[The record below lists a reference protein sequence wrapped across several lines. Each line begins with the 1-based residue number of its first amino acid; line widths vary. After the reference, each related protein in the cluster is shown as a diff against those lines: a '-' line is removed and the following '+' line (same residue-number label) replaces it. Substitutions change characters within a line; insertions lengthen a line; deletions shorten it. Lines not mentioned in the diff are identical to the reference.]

1 MILRPTM
8 KRGKIYYF
16 SILAFIISM
25 LATSPGLRAADVVI
39 YDFVKKA
46 PEAKW
51 YRAISSAGQLPW
63 NGADNDSRGFAR
75 HLANAVLED
84 GKTYPLV
91 LQTHPEW
98 KNNGNIIGV
107 FPGVKVPPGAT
118 FKASVGFI
126 KGATQTDG
134 VKFYVSVVNPSGGG
148 AVLLSEQAAL
158 SDGHLDQISADLSPY
173 AGQTLDFRLSV
184 SAAGRAAQDWAVW
197 AAAAIYAP
205 LSVDKVSP
213 VADKSKTR
221 VPATTAT
228 QPKPSGGI
236 DMQLVMPSVIKTI
249 PVIPARAT
257 PTSHEIEDIGPLSIE
272 EPLTL
277 LNRVFKDN
285 EKPNTY
291 YYLPREINLIRD
303 KATGGYRI
311 SAVWTNDQRVKTTM
325 TLKANIDPAD
335 VKLMEEALK
344 AAKGSQSALKSLP
357 YDEAT
362 IIDMQGW
369 EDWEIEN
376 IRIPSFGSLE
386 TELPINIAMTPDT
399 LAELKPLLEKEGLTA
414 GMKIKSGTVERE
426 IPIRI
431 GLKYFT
437 GRWYSGVEELGFS
450 IDERTSVLYLH
461 GLRNLSDFP
470 IRVSSV
476 NLRFRLP
483 AGEDVY
489 KNLKCLKE
497 TVIEPGEALDLEV
510 QFAPKG
516 LLLAEYR
523 KAFPTAPPAPRKKSP
538 LLDKGLGA
546 LKGELEKKLD
556 KDKLAEAQE
565 LLAKDEAGKPASP
578 KVDAFFR
585 QYARSFWM
593 EIEPD
598 FSCQPCL
605 DRIWSNIEVV
615 SYIERMRKLQ
625 VEALSSVFNPADY
638 DSPLEV
644 EKVRVEIR
652 SPYLSAQSRSG
663 LVTGIDF
670 SKNKL
675 KEQVTVYLPM
685 ASGEQFQFE
694 YKIKAVLKT
703 GQIAESPGWQTV
715 TDSLDLT
722 IGPYQIKNLFT
733 N

>member
-8 KRGKIYYF
+8 KRGMIYFF

-25 LATSPGLRAADVVI
+25 LATSAGLRAADVVN

-51 YRAISSAGQLPW
+51 YRVISSAGELPW

-75 HLANAVLED
+75 HLTNAVLED

-107 FPGVKVPPGAT
+107 FSGIKVPAGAT

-148 AVLLSEQAAL
+148 TILLSEQAAL
-158 SDGHLDQISADLSPY
+158 SDGHLDQISVDLSPY

-197 AAAAIYAP
+197 AAAAIYTQ
-205 LSVDKVSP
+205 LSPEMVSQVGNIAKAKV
-213 VADKSKTR
+213 A
-221 VPATTAT
+221 ATTAT
-228 QPKPSGGI
+228 QSKSSSGI
-236 DMQLVMPSVIKTI
+236 DMQLV
-249 PVIPARAT
+249 IPAVTKNIPLIPAGIA
-257 PTSHEIEDIGPLSIE
+257 PTSHKIEDIGPLSIE

>member
-1 MILRPTM
+1 MNFWSTRRGGMVSYFPIFILLVSALVVTC
-8 KRGKIYYF
+8 
-16 SILAFIISM
+16 
-25 LATSPGLRAADVVI
+25 GLKAADVVV

-51 YRAISSAGQLPW
+51 YRSISAAGELPW

-75 HLANAVLED
+75 HVTNAVLED
-84 GKTYPLV
+84 GQTIPQV

-98 KNNGNIIGV
+98 KNDGNIIGV
-107 FPGVKVPPGAT
+107 FPGVKIPAGAT
-118 FKASVGFI
+118 FKATVGFL
-126 KGATQTDG
+126 KGATQSDG
-134 VKFYVSVVNPSGGG
+134 VKFYVSIVSAGGG
-148 AVLLSEQAAL
+148 AVMLAEVPARY
-158 SDGHLDQISADLSPY
+158 DGKLDQISVDLSPY
-173 AGQTLDFRLSV
+173 AGSTVDFRLSV
-184 SAAGRAAQDWAVW
+184 SAAGRSVQDWAVW
-197 AAAAIYAP
+197 GSASIYAP
-205 LSVDKVSP
+205 LAVQKVGQ
-213 VADKSKTR
+213 VADLSKTK
-221 VPATTAT
+221 VQATTPQKPAGGVDL
-228 QPKPSGGI
+228 QLVKPSI
-236 DMQLVMPSVIKTI
+236 IKTI
-249 PVIPARAT
+249 PLNPAGVAPSR
-257 PTSHEIEDIGPLSIE
+257 HKVEDIGPLNIE
-272 EPLTL
+272 EPMTL

-291 YYLPREINLIRD
+291 YYLPREINLVRD
-303 KATGGYRI
+303 RAAGGYRI

-325 TLKANIDPAD
+325 TLKANVDPAD

-344 AAKGSQSALKSLP
+344 AARGQQAVLRSLP
-357 YDEAT
+357 YDEAA

-386 TELPINIAMTPDT
+386 TELPINIAMAPDT

-426 IPIRI
+426 IPIRV

-450 IDERTSVLYLH
+450 IDEKNSVLYLH
-461 GLRNLSDFP
+461 GVRNLSDFP
-470 IRVSSV
+470 IKVNSVS
-476 NLRFRLP
+476 LRFRLP
-483 AGEDVY
+483 NGEDVY

-497 TVIEPGEALDLEV
+497 TVIQPGQALDLEV
-510 QFAPKG
+510 QFVPRG

-523 KAFPTAPPAPRKKSP
+523 KAFPTAPPAPKKKSS
-538 LLDKGLGA
+538 LLEKSLGA
-546 LKGELEKKLD
+546 LKSELEKKLD
-556 KDKLAEAQE
+556 KDKVQEAEG
-565 LLAKDEAGKPASP
+565 LLVKDEVGQPASP
-578 KVDAFFR
+578 KVDAFFK

-598 FSCQPCL
+598 FNCQPCL
-605 DRIWSNIEVV
+605 DKIWSNIEVV

-625 VEALSSVFNPADY
+625 VEVLASVFDPAAY

-652 SPYLSAQSRSG
+652 SPYLSAQGRSG

-670 SKNKL
+670 NKNKL
-675 KEQVTVYLPM
+675 KELVTVYMPM
-685 ASGEQFQFE
+685 ASGEQFNFE
-694 YKIKAVLKT
+694 YKIKAVLKD
-703 GQIAESPGWQTV
+703 GQIAESASWETV

-722 IGPYQIKNLFT
+722 IGPYHIKNLFGR
-733 N
+733 

>member
-1 MILRPTM
+1 MRLRST
-8 KRGKIYYF
+8 KRERIFSCF
-16 SILAFIISM
+16 SILSLMVMM
-25 LATSPGLRAADVVI
+25 LAVISGLRATDVVN

-46 PEAKW
+46 PEASW

-75 HLANAVLED
+75 HLNNAILED
-84 GKTYPLV
+84 GQTYALV

-98 KNNGNIIGV
+98 KNNGTIIGV
-107 FPGVKVPPGAT
+107 FPGVKIPAGAT
-118 FKASVGFI
+118 FNATVGFL

-134 VKFYVSVVNPSGGG
+134 VKFIVSLVNSSGGG
-148 AVLLSEQAAL
+148 AVLLKEIAAAN
-158 SDGHLDQISADLSPY
+158 DGKLDQISVDLSPY
-173 AGQTLDFRLSV
+173 AGSTVDFRLAV
-184 SAAGRAAQDWAVW
+184 SAAGRSVQDWAVW
-197 AAAAIYAP
+197 ASAAIYAP
-205 LSVDKVSP
+205 LTVQKVTPSVE
-213 VADKSKTR
+213 ASKTR
-221 VPATTAT
+221 VPVTP
-228 QPKPSGGI
+228 QQKPAGGI
-236 DMQLVMPSVIKTI
+236 DLQLAKPAIIKTI
-249 PVIPARAT
+249 PLNPAGIAPAR
-257 PTSHEIEDIGPLSIE
+257 HKIEDIGPLNIE

-303 KATGGYRI
+303 KAAGGYRI
-311 SAVWTNDQRVKTTM
+311 SAVWTNDQKVKTTM
-325 TLKANIDPAD
+325 TLRANVDPAD

-344 AAKGSQSALKSLP
+344 TARGQQAVLKSLP
-357 YDEAT
+357 YDEAS

-426 IPIRI
+426 IPIRV

-437 GRWYSGVEELGFS
+437 GHWYSGVDELGYS
-450 IDERTSVLYLH
+450 IDEKNSVLYLH
-461 GLRNLSDFP
+461 GVRNLSDFP
-470 IRVSSV
+470 IKVSSV
-476 NLRFRLP
+476 SLRFRLP
-483 AGEDVY
+483 NGEDVY

-497 TVIEPGEALDLEV
+497 TIIQPGQALDLEV

-523 KAFPTAPPAPRKKSP
+523 QTFPTAPPAPKKKSS

-556 KDKLAEAQE
+556 KDKVKEAED
-565 LLAKDEAGKPASP
+565 LLAKDEVAKPASP
-578 KVDAFFR
+578 KVDAFFK

-605 DRIWSNIEVV
+605 DKIWSNIEVV

-625 VEALSSVFNPADY
+625 VEVLAGVFDPAAY

-652 SPYLSAQSRSG
+652 SPYLSAQGRSG

-670 SKNKL
+670 NKNKL
-675 KEQVTVYLPM
+675 KELVTVYLPM
-685 ASGEQFQFE
+685 SSGEPFNFE
-694 YKIKAVLKT
+694 YKIKVILKS
-703 GQIAESPGWQTV
+703 GQVAESASWETV

-722 IGPYQIKNLFT
+722 IGPYQVKNLF
-733 N
+733 NK

>member
-1 MILRPTM
+1 MQSGFNGKRILVLLWF
-8 KRGKIYYF
+8 G
-16 SILAFIISM
+16 ILTVM
-25 LATSPGLRAADVVI
+25 LMFLFVSPVSADVI
-39 YDFVKKA
+39 YYDFVKKA

-51 YRAISSAGQLPW
+51 YRAIAPGGELTW

-75 HLANAVLED
+75 HLTDAVLED
-84 GKTYPLV
+84 GNRYALV

-107 FPGVKVPPGAT
+107 FPGIKIPANAS
-118 FKASVGFI
+118 FRASVGFI

-134 VKFYVSVVNPSGGG
+134 VKYYVSIVNPGGG
-148 AVLLSEQAAL
+148 AVLLKELAAAY
-158 SDGHLDQISADLSPY
+158 DGKFDQISVDLSPY
-173 AGQTLDFRLSV
+173 AGSTVDFRLSV
-184 SAAGRAAQDWAVW
+184 SAAGRANQDWAVW
-197 AAAAIYAP
+197 VSAAIYVP
-205 LSVDKVSP
+205 VSIQKVTSSTD
-213 VADKSKTR
+213 VSK
-221 VPATTAT
+221 AKIGTTAAE
-228 QPKPSGGI
+228 QPAGGLNL
-236 DMQLVMPSVIKTI
+236 QLVKPAVIKTI
-249 PVIPARAT
+249 PLNPAGSLPPR
-257 PTSHEIEDIGPLSIE
+257 HKIEDIGPLSIE

-291 YYLPREINLIRD
+291 YYLPKEINLIRD
-303 KATGGYRI
+303 KAAGGYRI

-325 TLKANIDPAD
+325 TLRANVDPAD

-344 AAKGSQSALKSLP
+344 AARGTQAVLRSLP
-357 YDEAT
+357 YDEAA

-376 IRIPSFGSLE
+376 IRIPTFGSLE

-426 IPIRI
+426 IPIRV

-450 IDERTSVLYLH
+450 IDEKNSVLYLH
-461 GLRNLSDFP
+461 GVRNLSDFP
-470 IRVSSV
+470 LKVSSV
-476 NLRFRLP
+476 SLRFRLP
-483 AGEDVY
+483 NGEDVY
-489 KNLKCLKE
+489 KNLKCLNE
-497 TVIEPGEALDLEV
+497 VTIQPGQALDLEV

-523 KAFPTAPPAPRKKSP
+523 KAFPTAPPAPKKKGG
-538 LLDKGLGA
+538 LLEKGLGA
-546 LKGELEKKLD
+546 LKSELEKKLD
-556 KDKLAEAQE
+556 KDKLKEAEE
-565 LLAKDEAGKPASP
+565 MLVKDEVGKPASP
-578 KVDAFFR
+578 QVDTFFK
-585 QYARSFWM
+585 QYARGFWM

-605 DRIWSNIEVV
+605 DKIWSNIEVV

-625 VEALSSVFNPADY
+625 VEVLSSVFDPSAY
-638 DSPLEV
+638 EVPLEV
-644 EKVRVEIR
+644 EKVRIEIR
-652 SPYLSAQSRSG
+652 SPYLSAQGRSG
-663 LVTGIDF
+663 LVTGMDF
-670 SKNKL
+670 NKNKL

-685 ASGEQFQFE
+685 SSGEQFNFE
-694 YKIKAVLKT
+694 YKIKAVLKS
-703 GQIAESPGWQTV
+703 GEIAESASWETV

-722 IGPYQIKNLFT
+722 IGPYHLKNLF
-733 N
+733 NR

>member
-1 MILRPTM
+1 MQSGFNGKRILVLLSF
-8 KRGKIYYF
+8 G
-16 SILAFIISM
+16 ILTVM
-25 LATSPGLRAADVVI
+25 LMFLFVSPVSADVI
-39 YDFVKKA
+39 YYDFVKKA

-51 YRAISSAGQLPW
+51 YRAIAPGGELTW

-75 HLANAVLED
+75 HLTDAVLED
-84 GKTYPLV
+84 GNRYALV

-107 FPGVKVPPGAT
+107 FPGIKIPANAS
-118 FKASVGFI
+118 FRASVGFI

-134 VKFYVSVVNPSGGG
+134 VKYYVSIVNPGGG
-148 AVLLSEQAAL
+148 AVLLKELAAAY
-158 SDGHLDQISADLSPY
+158 DGKFDQISVDLSPY
-173 AGQTLDFRLSV
+173 AGSTVDFRLSV
-184 SAAGRAAQDWAVW
+184 SAAGRANQDWAVW
-197 AAAAIYAP
+197 VSAAIYVP
-205 LSVDKVSP
+205 VSIQKVTSSTD
-213 VADKSKTR
+213 VSK
-221 VPATTAT
+221 AKIGTTAAE
-228 QPKPSGGI
+228 QPAGGLNL
-236 DMQLVMPSVIKTI
+236 QLVKPAVIKTI
-249 PVIPARAT
+249 PLNPAGSLPPR
-257 PTSHEIEDIGPLSIE
+257 HKIEDIGPLSIE

-291 YYLPREINLIRD
+291 YYLPKEINLIRD
-303 KATGGYRI
+303 KAAGGYRI

-325 TLKANIDPAD
+325 TLRANVDPAD

-344 AAKGSQSALKSLP
+344 AARGTQAVLRSLP
-357 YDEAT
+357 YDEAA

-376 IRIPSFGSLE
+376 IRIPTFGSLE

-426 IPIRI
+426 IPIRV

-450 IDERTSVLYLH
+450 IDEKNSVLYLH
-461 GLRNLSDFP
+461 GVRNLSDFP
-470 IRVSSV
+470 LKVSSV
-476 NLRFRLP
+476 SLRFRLP
-483 AGEDVY
+483 NGEDVY
-489 KNLKCLKE
+489 KNLKCLNE
-497 TVIEPGEALDLEV
+497 VTIQPGQALDLEV

-523 KAFPTAPPAPRKKSP
+523 KAFPTAPPAPKKKGG
-538 LLDKGLGA
+538 LLEKGLGA
-546 LKGELEKKLD
+546 LKSELEKKLD
-556 KDKLAEAQE
+556 KDKVKEAEE
-565 LLAKDEAGKPASP
+565 MLVKDEVGKPASP
-578 KVDAFFR
+578 QVDAFFK

-605 DRIWSNIEVV
+605 DKIWSNIEVV

-625 VEALSSVFNPADY
+625 VEVLSSVFDPSAY
-638 DSPLEV
+638 EVPLEV
-644 EKVRVEIR
+644 EKVRIEIR
-652 SPYLSAQSRSG
+652 SPYLSAQGRSG
-663 LVTGIDF
+663 LVTGMDF
-670 SKNKL
+670 NKNKL

-685 ASGEQFQFE
+685 SSGEQFNFE
-694 YKIKAVLKT
+694 YKIKAVLKS
-703 GQIAESPGWQTV
+703 GEIAESASWETV

-722 IGPYQIKNLFT
+722 IGPYHLKNLF
-733 N
+733 NR